1 MTETSLGSRLGSRL
15 SLQPAQALLSTVDET
30 SLIEWVQQ
38 VSVGPVSADLKL
50 RHVAER
56 NGQTRLEMET
66 NLSFAGNV
74 AGHEQPEETL
84 GQRLL
89 TWK

>member
-1 MTETSLGSRLGSRL
+1 MWAPF
-15 SLQPAQALLSTVDET
+15 Q
-30 SLIEWVQQ
+30 
-38 VSVGPVSADLKL
+38 PVSADLKL
-50 RHVAER
+50 SHVAER

-66 NLSFAGNV
+66 NLSFTGNV